1 MKSSSENPVFNSGFY
16 EGSMTQKRIIFD
28 ISREISIDPDLPLE
42 KICEKFPDESKEM
55 IASLKT
61 IFDSMMKI
69 EKERNET
76 HENKIQ
82 NIEKNA
88 SLIWRYNGSF
98 IDMMYEI
105 WTYFLKKE
113 AYKAADKG
121 NPEPLVDL
129 KITSDSDDKAR
140 LMRIGEDLGLP
151 FFHFMSEMEELY
163 RENFGFEYKCLVFHD
178 YVTLDRFSCE
188 KSYFFNRALRNAI
201 ENEIKSQSNQKL
213 KKEELENS
221 TDRVM
226 ALLCG
231 DSRPVITEIDSK
243 SIFRSVY
250 QVLHDDTTIEDIRDW
265 KFD

>member
-1 MKSSSENPVFNSGFY
+1 M
-16 EGSMTQKRIIFD
+16 
-28 ISREISIDPDLPLE
+28 
-42 KICEKFPDESKEM
+42 
-55 IASLKT
+55 
-61 IFDSMMKI
+61 
-69 EKERNET
+69 
-76 HENKIQ
+76 
-82 NIEKNA
+82 
-88 SLIWRYNGSF
+88 
-98 IDMMYEI
+98 
-105 WTYFLKKE
+105 
-113 AYKAADKG
+113 
-121 NPEPLVDL
+121 
-129 KITSDSDDKAR
+129 
-140 LMRIGEDLGLP
+140 
-151 FFHFMSEMEELY
+151 
-163 RENFGFEYKCLVFHD
+163 
-178 YVTLDRFSCE
+178 TLDRFSCE